1 MNLRQL
7 KYFVRVVEMRNMT
20 RAAESLHVAQPA
32 LSQQMAL
39 LEENL
44 GVALLVRGVKG
55 AQPTAEGLLLY
66 RHAQTIL
73 RQVDSTR
80 SLLSKTGDQVTGTV
94 SIGLASST
102 ARMLALPLMRRAK
115 AELPSVVL
123 EIVDVPSADLTK
135 LVLQGRIDFSL
146 SPDQQPMQG
155 LLRTPL
161 LRESLFLLAHASVAL
176 PRRTLA
182 IADFAALPLVLHSLP
197 NTLRARLDHAFL
209 TAGLTCN
216 LFAEASTSAILVP
229 AVRSGM
235 AATILPC
242 SAAQPEIAEGSI
254 VAHALDGALSRELVL
269 CASESLPPTPAV
281 SQIMA
286 LCKDEIKRLI
296 DDQAWQGCALLKQG
310 QR

>member
-7 KYFVRVVEMRNMT
+7 KYFVRVVEMQNMT

-32 LSQQMAL
+32 LSQQMSL

-44 GVALLVRGVKG
+44 GVALLVRGAKG
-55 AQPTAEGLLLY
+55 VQPTAEGLLLY

-80 SLLSKTGDQVTGTV
+80 SLLSRTADQVTGTV

-155 LLRTPL
+155 LQRTPL

-176 PRRTLA
+176 PRRTLD
-182 IADFAALPLVLHSLP
+182 IADFAALPLVLPSLP

-216 LFAEASTSAILVP
+216 LFAEASTSAILIP
-229 AVRSGM
+229 AVRSAM

-254 VAHALDGALSRELVL
+254 VAHALDDALSRELVL
-269 CASESLPPTPAV
+269 CASESLPQSMAV
-281 SQIMA
+281 SQVIAM
-286 LCKDEIKRLI
+286 CKDEIKRLI
-296 DDQAWQGCALLKQG
+296 NDQAWQGCTLLEPS
-310 QR
+310 RR

>member
-7 KYFVRVVEMRNMT
+7 QYFVRVVEMQNMT

-32 LSQQMAL
+32 LSQQMSL

-44 GVALLVRGVKG
+44 GVALLVRGAKG
-55 AQPTAEGLLLY
+55 VQPTAEGLLLY

-80 SLLSKTGDQVTGTV
+80 SLLSRTADQVTGTV

-155 LLRTPL
+155 LQRTPL

-176 PRRTLA
+176 PRRTLG
-182 IADFAALPLVLHSLP
+182 IADFAALPLVLPSLP

-216 LFAEASTSAILVP
+216 LFAEASTSAILIP
-229 AVRSGM
+229 AVRSAM

-254 VAHALDGALSRELVL
+254 VAHALDDALSRELVL
-269 CASESLPPTPAV
+269 CASESLPQSMAV
-281 SQIMA
+281 SQVIAM
-286 LCKDEIKRLI
+286 CKDEIKRLI
-296 DDQAWQGCALLKQG
+296 NDQAWQGCTLLEPS
-310 QR
+310 RR